1 MLDDENLNRAEP
13 TRTGGRSGT
22 GRAEHGSS
30 RTDLASG
37 ILILHFGCLAEAAA
51 SSFADVAGGQ
61 QNGMVTGPQTF
72 SDSVNE
78 FVKNGPKTFVGSI
91 KNPTGATE

>member
-61 QNGMVTGPQTF
+61 ENSIVTGPQTF

-78 FVKNGPKTFVGSI
+78 FVKNGPEDVCRQHQEPDGR
-91 KNPTGATE
+91 N

>member
-37 ILILHFGCLAEAAA
+37 SVTTPLAHGRCQYSSRRRSYESHAQPGRGRSWIPFRRSAAA
-51 SSFADVAGGQ
+51 TV
-61 QNGMVTGPQTF
+61 VWETL
-72 SDSVNE
+72 
-78 FVKNGPKTFVGSI
+78 
-91 KNPTGATE
+91 

>member
-37 ILILHFGCLAEAAA
+37 SVTTPLAH
-51 SSFADVAGGQ
+51 GRCQ
-61 QNGMVTGPQTF
+61 R
-72 SDSVNE
+72 SVICPGE
-78 FVKNGPKTFVGSI
+78 
-91 KNPTGATE
+91 GATESHAQPGRGRSWIPFRRSAAATVVWETL